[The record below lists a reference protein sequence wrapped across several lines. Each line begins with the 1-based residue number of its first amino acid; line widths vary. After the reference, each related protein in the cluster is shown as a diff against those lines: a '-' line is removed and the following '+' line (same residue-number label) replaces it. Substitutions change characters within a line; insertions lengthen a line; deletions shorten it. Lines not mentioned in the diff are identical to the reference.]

1 MKKYTNE
8 EEIRLTAYYMWEE
21 SGRPWGQENE
31 FWQKACDKLMNSK
44 SSCKTSKCTTKKASA
59 STKTSTK
66 TASKT
71 SKASTI
77 TKTTKAKTNLKA
89 VSAHTTI
96 KSNAAINNAYGFK
109 SNVSA
114 LKSKLPF
121 KFILSNDTVPV
132 CNKFNVPLFSIRPNI
147 NNSALIE

>member
-31 FWQKACDKLMNSK
+31 FWQKACDKLMNSNSSYK
-44 SSCKTSKCTTKKASA
+44 SSKCSTKKCSA
-59 STKTSTK
+59 SKTSTK
-66 TASKT
+66 ATSSKTTKAATNTKTAS
-71 SKASTI
+71 
-77 TKTTKAKTNLKA
+77 KAKTNLKTVA
-89 VSAHTTI
+89 SHSTI

-114 LKSKLPF
+114 LKSKVSLN
-121 KFILSNDTVPV
+121 S
-132 CNKFNVPLFSIRPNI
+132 NI
-147 NNSALIE
+147 N

>member
-44 SSCKTSKCTTKKASA
+44 STCKTTKCSSKKVAATKVTAKTNTTK
-59 STKTSTK
+59 STAK
-66 TASKT
+66 TASK
-71 SKASTI
+71 
-77 TKTTKAKTNLKA
+77 TKAKTNLK
-89 VSAHTTI
+89 VSAAHTTI

-109 SNVSA
+109 SNISS
-114 LKSKLPF
+114 LKSKVSLN
-121 KFILSNDTVPV
+121 S
-132 CNKFNVPLFSIRPNI
+132 NI
-147 NNSALIE
+147 NSNTNFNTKNGKKTLI

>member
-44 SSCKTSKCTTKKASA
+44 ASCKTTKCATKKCTGKTNAKAA
-59 STKTSTK
+59 S
-66 TASKT
+66 SKT
-71 SKASTI
+71 NKSATN
-77 TKTTKAKTNLKA
+77 TKTTAKAKTNLKSVA
-89 VSAHTTI
+89 AHTTI

-114 LKSKLPF
+114 LKSKVSLN
-121 KFILSNDTVPV
+121 S
-132 CNKFNVPLFSIRPNI
+132 NI
-147 NNSALIE
+147 NSNLIGKNNKKSLI